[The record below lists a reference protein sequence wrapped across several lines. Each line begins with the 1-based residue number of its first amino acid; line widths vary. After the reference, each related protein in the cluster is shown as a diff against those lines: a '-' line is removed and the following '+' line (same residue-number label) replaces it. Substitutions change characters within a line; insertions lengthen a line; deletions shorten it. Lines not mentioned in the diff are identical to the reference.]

1 MFIVIG
7 VIGALLLTAGLVF
20 GDLLDGVLP
29 ESEWLSMTAI
39 ATWMVAFGFG
49 GYLIDT
55 RTGLPTAIAV
65 VGGAAA
71 GCALG
76 YVAARW
82 SRSLSTMATDATP
95 SASDLAGR
103 QGRVITAIPPRSTG
117 EVLVRLGG
125 QQVKLTAVISE
136 HEILPL
142 ERGVDVIV
150 VDVLSPTKVEVQAAE
165 EFWGSSS

>member
-1 MFIVIG
+1 MFLVIG
-7 VIGALLLTAGLVF
+7 IFGALFLTAGLAF

-55 RTGLPTAIAV
+55 RTGLPTAFAV

-71 GCALG
+71 GVALG
-76 YVAARW
+76 YVALKW

-95 SASDLAGR
+95 TAADLSGR
-103 QGRVITAIPPRSTG
+103 TGRVITAIPPRSTG
-117 EVLVRLGG
+117 EVLVRIGG
-125 QQVKLTAVISE
+125 QQVKLTAVIGAD
-136 HEILPL
+136 HDLPM
-142 ERGVDVIV
+142 ERGAEVIV
-150 VDVLSPTKVEVQAAE
+150 VDVLSATKVEVQAADH
-165 EFWGSSS
+165 FWGSSS